1 MTVAT
6 SAMNTGAAAKR
17 RLCDISYFCCLV
29 LDQVELLLIMHANG
43 ILLSRRI
50 SKAGTFEGTV
60 LLRTVADCHSL
71 RTKKAVQLSDVLC
84 HVRL

>member
-1 MTVAT
+1 
-6 SAMNTGAAAKR
+6 
-17 RLCDISYFCCLV
+17 
-29 LDQVELLLIMHANG
+29 MHANG

-60 LLRTVADCHSL
+60 LLKTIADCHSL
-71 RTKKAVQLSDVLC
+71 RTREAVQLSDVLC